1 MYRKSDG
8 KLGFGFF
15 RLMNNAFPNFARDDK
30 DDVDLSPKQQ
40 DDLFKWQISQDGDP
54 TLLNENSFFMG
65 GIVELASQSQKVYK
79 DLKKSGVID
88 PTTLTAHTER
98 ITKHFANQLAT
109 ISVHAQR
116 KLIGL
121 LFFWEEELVR
131 WRLLDE
137 EEVEIRKAM
146 EYNGEDHEEL
156 RVALKTV
163 EAKRRMVPSL
173 RGVDPSMVALPGY
186 EERRGTTMV
195 AESEMARAR
204 GLRER

>member
-1 MYRKSDG
+1 
-8 KLGFGFF
+8 L
-15 RLMNNAFPNFARDDK
+15 RL
-30 DDVDLSPKQQ
+30 
-40 DDLFKWQISQDGDP
+40 
-54 TLLNENSFFMG
+54 EH
-65 GIVELASQSQKVYK
+65 ASQSLKVYK

-88 PTTLTAHTER
+88 PTTLTIHTER

-137 EEVEIRKAM
+137 EEGEIRKAM
-146 EYNGEDHEEL
+146 EYNGEEHEEL

-163 EAKRRMVPSL
+163 ETKRRMMPSL
-173 RGVDPSMVALPGY
+173 RGVDPNKAVLPGY
-186 EERRGTTMV
+186 GERGTMMV
-195 AESEMARAR
+195 AESDMARTR
-204 GLRER
+204 V